1 MTVQRKK
8 KLVTEQMYAN
18 LADVPMSKG
27 EGKDLL
33 MEVKD
38 ANKKVRRHLYCL
50 AISGVHEAMGYSSVE
65 DMFKY
70 SLTNMSLKEAHKEV
84 ARGKIEIVIYNRNVD
99 AIGTRRGA
107 HLDAFYTGGHL
118 KKSSD
123 FGCFIKSVNSI
134 LHAARC
140 IKTESR
146 DGKLGAKHIRLGVAR
161 VFAAEGVEAEP
172 KQQVNETAIDV
183 VSNLSKEVTSIK
195 TLKKLRAIFT
205 SRIKELEAI
214 KQ

>member
-8 KLVTEQMYAN
+8 KLVTEKMYAN
-18 LADVPMSKG
+18 LADVSMSKG
-27 EGKDLL
+27 EGKNLL
-33 MEVKD
+33 MEIKD

-84 ARGKIEIVIYNRNVD
+84 ARGKIEIVIFDGNVD
-99 AIGTRRGA
+99 AIGARRGA

-123 FGCFIKSVNSI
+123 FGCFVKNVKSI
-134 LHAARC
+134 LHAAKC
-140 IKTESR
+140 IKNESR
-146 DGKLGAKHIRLGVAR
+146 DDKLCAKYIKLGVAR
-161 VFAAEGVEAEP
+161 VFATEGVQQ
-172 KQQVNETAIDV
+172 KQQENEAAIAV

-195 TLKKLRAIFT
+195 TLKKFITIFNN
-205 SRIKELEAI
+205 RIKELENV

>member
-1 MTVQRKK
+1 MTVQQKK
-8 KLVTEQMYAN
+8 KLMTEQMYAN

-50 AISGVHEAMGYSSVE
+50 AISGVHETMGYSSVE
-65 DMFKY
+65 EMFKF
-70 SLTNMSLKEAHKEV
+70 SLTNMSVKEAHKEV
-84 ARGKIEIVIYNRNVD
+84 ARGKVEIVIFNRDVD
-99 AIGTRRGA
+99 AVGTRRGA

-123 FGCFIKSVNSI
+123 FGYFIKSVKSI
-134 LHAARC
+134 LHAAHC
-140 IKTESR
+140 IKKESR
-146 DGKLGAKHIRLGVAR
+146 DGKLCAKHIKLGVAR
-161 VFAAEGVEAEP
+161 VFSAEGVLAKP
-172 KQQVNETAIDV
+172 KQQDNEAAIDV

-205 SRIKELEAI
+205 NRIKELETI